1 MRGVPQKGF
10 FARKSIFNKNGLR
23 WIGENAMNLF
33 RTTLGLV
40 LSGLILL
47 TSQWAFASSM
57 VDKHLFTPDVREKAE
72 AATAQQASLPIIK
85 PDSLSLVG
93 IVQTTSERIALFQN
107 KENAKTNR
115 TIRKKTG
122 DAIDNLKIQ
131 EIGSNYVDVA
141 NGGSVTRF
149 KLFSSGKNRPAPA
162 ILPDAPLA
170 QGPVPAVQPS
180 PNAGGSP
187 LPGANPAQPGN
198 GGPLPAASGTA
209 QPPNK
214 AALPGGSSQS
224 SPEASQEQPSPFG
237 YGNSTPPDTSAS
249 PGASLGASQQSA
261 NPFSQII
268 EQMKQNQQNAGSSGA
283 GTQAPA
289 NPFDAMM
296 KKSQ

>member
-1 MRGVPQKGF
+1 
-10 FARKSIFNKNGLR
+10 
-23 WIGENAMNLF
+23 MNLS

-40 LSGLILL
+40 LAGLMLM

-72 AATAQQASLPIIK
+72 AATAQQASLLLIK

-93 IVQTTSERIALFQN
+93 IVQTPSDRIALFQS

-162 ILPDAPLA
+162 ILPEAPLA

-180 PNAGGSP
+180 PNTGGTP
-187 LPGANPAQPGN
+187 LPGANPAQPGHA
-198 GGPLPAASGTA
+198 GPIPAARGTT
-209 QPPNK
+209 QP
-214 AALPGGSSQS
+214 AAASANPGGGAQS
-224 SPEASQEQPSPFG
+224 STEASQAQPSPFG

-249 PGASLGASQQSA
+249 PGASPDATQQSA
-261 NPFSQII
+261 NPFAKIL

-283 GTQAPA
+283 ERQAPA